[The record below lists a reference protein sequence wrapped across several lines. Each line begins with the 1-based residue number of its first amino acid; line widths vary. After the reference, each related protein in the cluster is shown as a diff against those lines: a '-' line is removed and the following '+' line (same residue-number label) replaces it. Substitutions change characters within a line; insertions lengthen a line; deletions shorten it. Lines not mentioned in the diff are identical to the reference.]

1 MNYNFD
7 IVHERRHSGSYKWD
21 SIPENALPLWVAD
34 MDFEVAPAIK
44 KALQKRV
51 EHGIFGYTQID
62 DSYYEA
68 IKSWFHRRHKWN
80 IQATWILY
88 TSGVVP
94 AISCSIKA
102 MTLPGEKV
110 LVQTPV
116 YNCFFSSIRNQG
128 CEIVENE
135 LVRSGDTYEIDW
147 NDFER
152 KCADEKTT
160 VFLLCNPHNPAGR
173 VWTQAELAKMGEICK
188 NNNVKVVSDEI
199 HCELIMPEYKF
210 TPFAAVNET
219 NLHNSITLNS
229 PSKSFNTAGLQIA
242 NIICPNAEIRRRINH
257 VINIYEVCD
266 VNPFGP
272 IALKAAYNES
282 EGWLDELIQYIWD
295 NYQYLKGRLAK
306 ELPTVEV
313 IKLEG
318 TYLAWLDIK
327 KLGIG
332 SDAATETL
340 LKHGHVFV
348 SSGTQY
354 GENAGEGYLRINL
367 ACPRKVLEEG
377 LQRITQ
383 TFNKI
388 LAKN

>member
-257 VINIYEVCD
+257 VINIHEVCD
-266 VNPFGP
+266 ANPFGP

-295 NYQYLKGRLAK
+295 NYQYLKERLAK

-327 KLGIG
+327 KLSIG